1 MWGSALVG
9 DVYDV
14 PLVSDDP
21 FTKMVMNSIAQHP
34 FFSPQDVP
42 MQTTS
47 TVFLK
52 EDLRKREF
60 PKNGDG
66 WLETYWGKDADTII
80 RECRKMR
87 RHDKDNR
94 DEYDETIGLVR
105 QLKAMEV
112 EATIN
117 NLSWAEGMESVIKQM
132 GLTDRS
138 LKALRKFGESR
149 SVSLQKACHQ
159 FLKAN
164 TVLQMLNDK
173 VDWDEDDQQ
182 SWVDATEMQKDARK
196 MWRNVLHQVDTLNK
210 AEQDALYFAAEEL
223 QAHGHLSSRELLRRG
238 SDTLDR
244 NMTAQRMGALLK
256 MYGEELNIFK
266 STSRGDYVLLGRD
279 GFIIKDIWA
288 YMAGSLDSDGSIFI
302 SERGDP
308 RVTFV
313 ASGDSGKQLC
323 EDLHKA
329 TGCGRL
335 VTDQK
340 VSRNTKKSVHRLI
353 FSRKDD
359 IRRVLK
365 ATLPHM
371 MLKTTQA
378 RAMLSYVDE
387 DDSMRK
393 QELYRLVTFS
403 NWKDHTVKANG
414 LLDKWGI
421 DADTIGA
428 YAEGL

>member
-182 SWVDATEMQKDARK
+182 SWVDATQLQKDARK

-365 ATLPHM
+365 ATLPYM

-387 DDSMRK
+387 NDSMRK

>member
-1 MWGSALVG
+1 M
-9 DVYDV
+9 YDV
-14 PLVSDDP
+14 PMVVEDP
-21 FTKMVMNSIAQHP
+21 LTKMVLNALSQHP
-34 FFSPQDVP
+34 MFNENDLPL
-42 MQTTS
+42 QTTS
-47 TVFLK
+47 TVFIK

-132 GLTDRS
+132 GLSDRS
-138 LKALRKFGESR
+138 LKALRKFGENR

-173 VDWDEDDQQ
+173 VDWDENDQQ
-182 SWVDATEMQKDARK
+182 SWVDAMQLQKDARK
-196 MWRNVLHQVDTLNK
+196 MWQNVLHQVDTLNK

-238 SDTLDR
+238 ADTLDR

-340 VSRNTKKSVHRLI
+340 VSHNTKKSVHRLI

-387 DDSMRK
+387 DDFMRK
-393 QELYRLVTFS
+393 QELYR
-403 NWKDHTVKANG
+403 
-414 LLDKWGI
+414 
-421 DADTIGA
+421 
-428 YAEGL
+428 

>member
-34 FFSPQDVP
+34 FFSPHDVP

-182 SWVDATEMQKDARK
+182 SWVDATHLQKDARK

-365 ATLPHM
+365 ATLPYM

-387 DDSMRK
+387 NDSMRK

>member
-149 SVSLQKACHQ
+149 SVSLQKVCHQ

-182 SWVDATEMQKDARK
+182 SWVDATQLQKDARK

>member
-1 MWGSALVG
+1 MWGSALAG

-14 PLVSDDP
+14 PVVVEDP
-21 FTKMVMNSIAQHP
+21 LTKMVLNALSQHP
-34 FFSPQDVP
+34 MFNENDLPL
-42 MQTTS
+42 QTTS
-47 TVFLK
+47 TVFIK

-87 RHDKDNR
+87 RHDKANR

-132 GLTDRS
+132 GLSDRS

-173 VDWDEDDQQ
+173 VDWNEDDQQ
-182 SWVDATEMQKDARK
+182 SWVDATQMQKDTRK
-196 MWRNVLHQVDTLNK
+196 MWRSVLHQVDTLNK

-387 DDSMRK
+387 NDSMRK

>member
-9 DVYDV
+9 DAYDLPV
-14 PLVSDDP
+14 VCEDAL
-21 FTKMVMNSIAQHP
+21 TKMVVNNLAQHP
-34 FFSPQDVP
+34 AFNPRDLPLQ
-42 MQTTS
+42 QTS
-47 TVFLK
+47 SVYINKELK
-52 EDLRKREF
+52 KREF

-87 RHDKDNR
+87 RHDKANR

-105 QLKAMEV
+105 QLKSLEV
-112 EATIN
+112 EATIG
-117 NLSWAEGMESVIKQM
+117 NLSWSDGMESVIKQM

-173 VDWDEDDQQ
+173 VDWTIDDQQ
-182 SWVDATEMQKDARK
+182 SWVDATQMQKDARK
-196 MWRNVLHQVDTLNK
+196 MWRNVLHQVDSLAK
-210 AEQDALYFAAEEL
+210 EEQTALYFASEQLEEN
-223 QAHGHLSSRELLRRG
+223 GHLSSREIIRRG
-238 SDTLDR
+238 VGTLNR
-244 NMTAQRMGALLK
+244 NLTPKRMSSLLK

-266 STSRGDYVLLGRD
+266 STSRGDYVKLGRE

-329 TGCGRL
+329 MGCGRL

-340 VSRNTKKSVHRLI
+340 VSKNTKKSVHRLI

-378 RAMLSYVDE
+378 RAMLTYVDE
-387 DDSMRK
+387 TDSMRK

-403 NWKDHTVKANG
+403 NWKDHKAKADG

-421 DADTIGA
+421 DADTIGM
-428 YAEGL
+428 YAEGV

>member
-1 MWGSALVG
+1 VG
-9 DVYDV
+9 YGLQVLDIVG
-14 PLVSDDP
+14 
-21 FTKMVMNSIAQHP
+21 
-34 FFSPQDVP
+34 PQLAV
-42 MQTTS
+42 Q
-47 TVFLK
+47 
-52 EDLRKREF
+52 
-60 PKNGDG
+60 GAAA
-66 WLETYWGKDADTII
+66 DA
-80 RECRKMR
+80 
-87 RHDKDNR
+87 
-94 DEYDETIGLVR
+94 
-105 QLKAMEV
+105 
-112 EATIN
+112 
-117 NLSWAEGMESVIKQM
+117 
-132 GLTDRS
+132 
-138 LKALRKFGESR
+138 
-149 SVSLQKACHQ
+149 Q
-159 FLKAN
+159 FLRGGGA
-164 TVLQMLNDK
+164 V
-173 VDWDEDDQQ
+173 
-182 SWVDATEMQKDARK
+182 AAGF
-196 MWRNVLHQVDTLNK
+196 
-210 AEQDALYFAAEEL
+210 AE
-223 QAHGHLSSRELLRRG
+223 
-238 SDTLDR
+238 
-244 NMTAQRMGALLK
+244 RMGALLK

>member
-182 SWVDATEMQKDARK
+182 SWVDATQLQKDARK

-335 VTDQK
+335 VTD
-340 VSRNTKKSVHRLI
+340 
-353 FSRKDD
+353 
-359 IRRVLK
+359 
-365 ATLPHM
+365 
-371 MLKTTQA
+371 
-378 RAMLSYVDE
+378 
-387 DDSMRK
+387 
-393 QELYRLVTFS
+393 
-403 NWKDHTVKANG
+403 
-414 LLDKWGI
+414 
-421 DADTIGA
+421 
-428 YAEGL
+428 

>member
-1 MWGSALVG
+1 MWGSALAG

-14 PLVSDDP
+14 PVVVEDP
-21 FTKMVMNSIAQHP
+21 LTKMVLNALSQHP
-34 FFSPQDVP
+34 MFNENDLPL
-42 MQTTS
+42 QTTS
-47 TVFLK
+47 TVFIK

-87 RHDKDNR
+87 RHDKANR

-132 GLTDRS
+132 GLSDRS

-173 VDWDEDDQQ
+173 VDWNEDDQQ
-182 SWVDATEMQKDARK
+182 SWVDATQMQKDARK
-196 MWRNVLHQVDTLNK
+196 MWRSVLHQVDTLNK

-387 DDSMRK
+387 NDSMRK

>member
-182 SWVDATEMQKDARK
+182 SWVDATQLQKDARK